1 MTDLPPRLE
10 SEERM
15 VATSAGEEVQIS
27 IVRRGILKTE
37 SKTYKSARTA
47 FEAVASYGSPRQ
59 SFEKLCESL
68 RCRLESSGLPSD
80 RQKVLIEVAAGQW
93 EPFNRERHPISP
105 GSHLQLWISRLY
117 AQTEPLSH
125 ERSVGDYLYA
135 LTRLLDEPGAEPL
148 LWYVGECINAAVMS
162 KLAGPINLYATA
174 GIAARR
180 GRAAGPRAQRV
191 KAAQRRQIIAEHVQS
206 LWIDSPILKGD
217 AINSAAKIASA
228 VNGDLIASRLLT
240 RGKSGLSVKTIGDHI
255 RALISAK
262 KL

>member
-1 MTDLPPRLE
+1 MTELPPRLE
-10 SEERM
+10 SEERV
-15 VATSAGEEVQIS
+15 VATGAGEEVKIS

-47 FEAVASYGSPRQ
+47 FEAMASYGSPRQ
-59 SFEKLCESL
+59 SFENLCESL
-68 RCRLESSGLPSD
+68 RCRLDSSGLPSD

-105 GSHLQLWISRLY
+105 GSHLQLWISSLY

-148 LWYVGECINAAVMS
+148 LWHVGECINAAVMS

-180 GRAAGPRAQRV
+180 GRAAGPSAQRG
-191 KAAQRRQIIAEHVQS
+191 KAAQRRQIIAEHVRS

-217 AINSAAKIASA
+217 AINSAAKVASG
-228 VNGDLIASRLLT
+228 VNRDLAASGLLA